1 VTKADTQR
9 VPLGVSFFH
18 PSGLGASLT
27 STYYHQDGNF
37 GGLFTGNPIRHG
49 SDNFWVVDAG
59 IGYRLPKRYGFF
71 TVGVANLF
79 DKNFK
84 YFDPDINNASIRP
97 SRTVFTKLTLALP

>member
-9 VPLGVSFFH
+9 VPLGISFFH
-18 PSGLGASLT
+18 PSGFGASWT
-27 STYYHQDGNF
+27 TTYYNQDGKF

-49 SDNFWVVDAG
+49 NDNFWVVDAA
-59 IGYRLPKRYGFF
+59 IGYRLPQRYGFF
-71 TVGVANLF
+71 TVGVTNLF